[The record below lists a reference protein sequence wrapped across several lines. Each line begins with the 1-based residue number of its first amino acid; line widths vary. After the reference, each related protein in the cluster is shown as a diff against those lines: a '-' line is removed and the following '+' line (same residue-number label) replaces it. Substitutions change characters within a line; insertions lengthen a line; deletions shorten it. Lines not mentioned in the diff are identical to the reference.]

1 MPVHR
6 TNEGGQEKTR
16 NQIIRHY
23 FQCLLRKNPKIT
35 KKLEKNREKN
45 FMRKNFYETSI
56 GFERNKKKQL
66 TLIKGYIILKYMKKC
81 DNCNTDK
88 FVGTI
93 FYPTL
98 CIPCIIK
105 LRKK

>member
-1 MPVHR
+1 MLVHR

-66 TLIKGYIILKYMKKC
+66 TLGKGYIILNYYEKMCKMW
-81 DNCNTDK
+81 
-88 FVGTI
+88 
-93 FYPTL
+93 
-98 CIPCIIK
+98 
-105 LRKK
+105 